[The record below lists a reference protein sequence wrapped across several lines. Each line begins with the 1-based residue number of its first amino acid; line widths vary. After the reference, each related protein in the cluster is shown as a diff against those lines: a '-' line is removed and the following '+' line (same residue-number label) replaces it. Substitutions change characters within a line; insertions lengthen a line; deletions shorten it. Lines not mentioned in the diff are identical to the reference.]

1 MVKYVV
7 HVMFLE
13 MGCESWTQV
22 CRLTQ
27 QVIYLL
33 NDLTDLNHFSERP
46 TYVILSCQSMS
57 VSLCLG
63 QTDPDK
69 GLSSQFPMTVPWFSL
84 RGFDDGGCVI
94 PDLVFQTK
102 CEEYWPSKQ
111 AQEYGDITVAMTLE
125 VVLPEWTIRDF
136 VVKNVSQD

>member
-22 CRLTQ
+22 CRPTQ

-46 TYVILSCQSMS
+46 TYVILSC
-57 VSLCLG
+57 
-63 QTDPDK
+63 
-69 GLSSQFPMTVPWFSL
+69 
-84 RGFDDGGCVI
+84 
-94 PDLVFQTK
+94 
-102 CEEYWPSKQ
+102 
-111 AQEYGDITVAMTLE
+111 
-125 VVLPEWTIRDF
+125 
-136 VVKNVSQD
+136 